1 MLDLWCYGSLQTRMH
16 KKLLGGIR
24 DGRTSSIQ
32 QHPSLIIIEV
42 RIKDSVLHAM
52 VDTGATTS
60 IVSRSVLDRIPHSPI
75 QPMDTTTTLGDGRT
89 KISVH
94 GIVELPVGIDG
105 IVTDLTVIIV
115 ESLGAS
121 LILGM
126 DWCNQIN
133 ANVNMETKQVIISH
147 PKHGTATAPFV
158 NDKPADVYLAEPIVL
173 MPFHE
178 HVVKVRTPI
187 EAADVAC
194 FEADTQTCCKLNV
207 QVPDAVVSIKDSF
220 FYMCVYNPS
229 RNVHPLAVNT
239 RLGSV
244 YQQPTN
250 EVLHHILPSAGYA
263 GDGIHQTERQIGI
276 GAPVVDDVIKGLVAH
291 IADVRERD
299 DFLQILQ
306 QSKRSF
312 DVSKMTR
319 ANTKIQHTIHTGNHP
334 PTSVRPYFKTVEQ
347 RKETQQ
353 EVEKLIKD
361 GILRPSTSPWSSPV
375 LLKKKLDS
383 TYRFLV
389 DFRRLNSITT
399 KDSYSQPSAEELIH
413 RLAGSRYFSKLDLKS
428 GYFQI
433 PILEA
438 DIPKTAIATQDWLYE
453 FTVLA
458 QGLMNAPP
466 TFQRVL
472 NNLVANGRWDY
483 VVVYLDD
490 ILIFSKTMEEHK
502 QHLRDDLS
510 TLHQANFQVS
520 PAKCS
525 IAVTRIEFLGHISTH
540 DKVEPLPEKIKA
552 ILDIPPPRTLA
563 QANKFMGKV
572 CYYRKFIK
580 DFARIAAP
588 IHKVTNKTRTK
599 KHEFKWGP

>member
-42 RIKDSVLHAM
+42 RINDNVLHAM

-60 IVSRSVLDRIPHSPI
+60 IVSRSVLDRIPHPPI
-75 QPMDTTTTLGDGRT
+75 QPMDTTATLGDGRT

-94 GIVELPVGIDG
+94 GIVKLPVGIDG
-105 IVTDLTVIIV
+105 TVTDLTVLIV

-126 DWCNQIN
+126 DWCNQN
-133 ANVNMETKQVIISH
+133 NVNINMETKQVIINH
-147 PKHGTATAPFV
+147 PKHGPATASFV
-158 NDKPADVYLAEPIVL
+158 TDKPADVYLAEPIVL

-178 HVVKVRTPI
+178 HIVKVRTPI

-244 YQQPTN
+244 YHQPTN

-263 GDGIHQTERQIGI
+263 GDGIHQTERQIGM

-291 IADVRERD
+291 IADVRERA

-361 GILRPSTSPWSSPV
+361 GILRPST
-375 LLKKKLDS
+375 
-383 TYRFLV
+383 
-389 DFRRLNSITT
+389 
-399 KDSYSQPSAEELIH
+399 
-413 RLAGSRYFSKLDLKS
+413 
-428 GYFQI
+428 
-433 PILEA
+433 
-438 DIPKTAIATQDWLYE
+438 
-453 FTVLA
+453 
-458 QGLMNAPP
+458 
-466 TFQRVL
+466 
-472 NNLVANGRWDY
+472 
-483 VVVYLDD
+483 
-490 ILIFSKTMEEHK
+490 
-502 QHLRDDLS
+502 
-510 TLHQANFQVS
+510 
-520 PAKCS
+520 
-525 IAVTRIEFLGHISTH
+525 
-540 DKVEPLPEKIKA
+540 
-552 ILDIPPPRTLA
+552 
-563 QANKFMGKV
+563 
-572 CYYRKFIK
+572 
-580 DFARIAAP
+580 
-588 IHKVTNKTRTK
+588 
-599 KHEFKWGP
+599 